1 MDAHL
6 PDDLNELER
15 RLADWQPSQAN
26 LAADRMLFAAG
37 RASARTGKLW
47 PSIAACL
54 AVLAGGLSVGLVHER
69 SGRQALAEE
78 VAALRASHPVPA
90 PAPDSSPAA
99 PLTPGSYW
107 TFRHDLEENPD
118 AWPQPPAADPPSPA
132 TPAERILQVG
142 HLDELLD
149 S

>member
-1 MDAHL
+1 
-6 PDDLNELER
+6 
-15 RLADWQPSQAN
+15 
-26 LAADRMLFAAG
+26 MLFAAG

-54 AVLAGGLSVGLVHER
+54 AVLTGTLAVGLVHER
-69 SGRQALAEE
+69 SERQTLAAEI
-78 VAALRASHPVPA
+78 ATLRAPASVPTA
-90 PAPDSSPAA
+90 APDSSPAA

-107 TFRHDLEENPD
+107 TFRRELEENPD
-118 AWPQPPAADPPSPA
+118 AWPEPSAADPPRAAP
-132 TPAERILQVG
+132 PAERILQVG